1 MVKILN
7 QLITTMKKLLLIFLM
22 VPVLISCNQKKV
34 TQLEEKNDSLVRA
47 AYEKDQS
54 LNEFLM
60 AFNDIQSNLD
70 SIKSKEMIIT
80 EQTENK
86 AELKKKAKDQINDDI
101 NSIYDLL
108 LDTRSKLDDVR
119 KRLGKSNYQVSE
131 LEKMM
136 ANLSKQLEEKDGQIE
151 ELRVELEK
159 MNIKV
164 TNLTDDVNRLSKES
178 KEKSTVIEG
187 QAQTIEEKTLALN
200 TAYYVIGTKKD
211 LKENNIITSEGG
223 FIGIGTNKVLKDDFN
238 ASNFTKI
245 DIREVSQI
253 PIPGK
258 KVDIVTTHPG
268 ESYSISGE
276 GDERMLIIENAAEF
290 WKSSKY
296 LVIVVQ

>member
-1 MVKILN
+1 
-7 QLITTMKKLLLIFLM
+7 
-22 VPVLISCNQKKV
+22 
-34 TQLEEKNDSLVRA
+34 
-47 AYEKDQS
+47 
-54 LNEFLM
+54 
-60 AFNDIQSNLD
+60 
-70 SIKSKEMIIT
+70 MIIT

>member
-1 MVKILN
+1 MRKIV
-7 QLITTMKKLLLIFLM
+7 LIIIM
-22 VPVLISCNQKKV
+22 VPVLFSCNHKKV
-34 TQLEEKNDSLVRA
+34 SQLEEKNDSLVQA
-47 AYEKDQS
+47 AYQKDQS
-54 LNEFLM
+54 LNEFLQ
-60 AFNDIQSNLD
+60 AFNDIQANLD
-70 SIKSKEMIIT
+70 SIKSKEMIIS

-86 AELKKKAKDQINDDI
+86 TELKKKAKDQINDDI

-108 LDTRSKLDDVR
+108 LDTRNKLDNAR
-119 KRLGKSNYQVSE
+119 KRLGKANYQVSE
-131 LEKMM
+131 LEKML
-136 ANLSKQLEEKDGQIE
+136 ASLSKQLEEKDTQIE
-151 ELRVELEK
+151 ALRVELEK

-164 TNLTDDVNRLSKES
+164 SNLTDDVNRLSKES

-200 TAYYVIGTKKD
+200 TAYYVLGTKKE

-223 FIGIGTNKVLKDDFN
+223 FIGIGSNKVLKDDFN
-238 ASNFTKI
+238 ESNFTRI

-258 KVDIVTTHPG
+258 KVDLVTTHPS

-276 GDERMLIIENAAEF
+276 GDERMLVIENKDSF

-296 LVIVVQ
+296 LVIIVQ